1 VIVLPTKSVGLA
13 VFLGVFFGPLG
24 LLYSTVPGAVIMFIA
39 NLLIGFVTLGVGL
52 ILTWPICGI

>member
-1 VIVLPTKSVGLA
+1 
-13 VFLGVFFGPLG
+13 
-24 LLYSTVPGAVIMFIA
+24 VPGAVIMFIA